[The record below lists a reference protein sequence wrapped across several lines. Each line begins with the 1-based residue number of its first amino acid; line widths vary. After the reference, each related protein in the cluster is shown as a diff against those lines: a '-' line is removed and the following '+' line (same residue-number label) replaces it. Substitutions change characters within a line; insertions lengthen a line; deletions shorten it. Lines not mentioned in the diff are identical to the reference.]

1 MNNKPDKDF
10 GKRRPVSVTV
20 APRPGLPA
28 KRSGHVALLLMGT
41 FAVGS
46 AAYALMPNRSCERP
60 PNAPQPSLLQS
71 NANANATECPP
82 RSSSSGSSHGGSGG
96 SSSSR
101 SGYYSGDSSSSHSSS
116 GTSDSGSHAVAR
128 GGFGAFAHSFGS
140 HFSSGG

>member
-1 MNNKPDKDF
+1 MDNKSDKDF
-10 GKRRPVSVTV
+10 GKRKPVSVPVT
-20 APRPGLPA
+20 ARPGPPA

-41 FAVGS
+41 FAVGT
-46 AAYALMPNRSCERP
+46 AAYTLMPNQSCERP

-71 NANANATECPP
+71 NAAECPP
-82 RSSSSGSSHGGSGG
+82 RSSSSSSSHGGSGG

-101 SGYYSGDSSSSHSSS
+101 SSYYSSDSSSSHSSS

>member
-10 GKRRPVSVTV
+10 GKRKPVSAPVT
-20 APRPGLPA
+20 PLSGPPA
-28 KRSGHVALLLMGT
+28 KRSGQVALLLMGT

-46 AAYALMPNRSCERP
+46 AAYTLMPSQSCERP

-71 NANANATECPP
+71 NTAECPP
-82 RSSSSGSSHGGSGG
+82 RSSSSSSHGGSGG
-96 SSSSR
+96 RWSSR
-101 SGYYSGDSSSSHSSS
+101 SSNYSGDSSSSHSSS
-116 GTSDSGSHAVAR
+116 TTNDSGSHAVAR

>member
-20 APRPGLPA
+20 APRPGPPA

-46 AAYALMPNRSCERP
+46 AAYALMPSQRCERP

-71 NANANATECPP
+71 NTAECPP

-96 SSSSR
+96 NSSSR
-101 SGYYSGDSSSSHSSS
+101 SSYYSSDSSSSHSSS